1 MDDILSDTMEGAEV
15 ALLLCDFSAA
25 FDTVPHQVLLD
36 KLALYGATP
45 ETIRWFK
52 RYLENRK
59 QYVDVNGGISG
70 MRKINYGVFQGS
82 CGGPL
87 LFIVFFNDIMELQD
101 DQTMILGYADDN
113 NYKITLDFA
122 ANEVEEYMNANR
134 LKFNASKTQLM
145 IMTPKKIR
153 VNSTLELEFNGL
165 RII

>member
-1 MDDILSDTMEGAEV
+1 MDYHELIW
-15 ALLLCDFSAA
+15 
-25 FDTVPHQVLLD
+25 
-36 KLALYGATP
+36 
-45 ETIRWFK
+45 TIRWFK
-52 RYLENRK
+52 SYLENRK

-145 IMTPKKIR
+145 IMTPKKMSEQHVRVGIQWTKNHIR
-153 VNSTLELEFNGL
+153 KES
-165 RII
+165 

>member
-1 MDDILSDTMEGAEV
+1 M
-15 ALLLCDFSAA
+15 
-25 FDTVPHQVLLD
+25 
-36 KLALYGATP
+36 
-45 ETIRWFK
+45 
-52 RYLENRK
+52 ENRK

-101 DQTMILGYADDN
+101 DQTMISGYADDN
-113 NYKITLDFA
+113 NYKITLSEDVA
-122 ANEVEEYMNANR
+122 ANERMVNEKLVEVEEYMNANR